1 MKRRITPFGLAT
13 LGPLAL
19 GLPGLFSACAS
30 YTALTYGP
38 PIQDVEL
45 RDDAAPRARL
55 TVAWRAIE
63 KLSGAERDPHRIVF
77 RVRIENVGDSALVL
91 SDSTFTLVDANL
103 APFDAP
109 EVLGWPAALEP
120 HAEATATLRFGLPA
134 GRSMDDYDLSA
145 LNLGAKLQGGRWTWS
160 STFEQV
166 PWRDPYPYGDPYW
179 GGYWHLR
186 FHTVWCD

>member
-1 MKRRITPFGLAT
+1 MRRRTTRIAHLGPAALLAGLV
-13 LGPLAL
+13 GPLA
-19 GLPGLFSACAS
+19 ACAS

-63 KLSGAERDPHRIVF
+63 KIASEGRDPHRIVF
-77 RVRIENVGDSALVL
+77 RVRVENVGDSVLVL
-91 SDSTFTLVDANL
+91 SDSAFTLLDANL
-103 APFDAP
+103 VPFDAP
-109 EVLGWPAALEP
+109 EVLGWPAALDP
-120 HAEATATLRFGLPA
+120 HGEATATLRFGLPA
-134 GRSMDDYDLSA
+134 GRSMADQDLSA

-179 GGYWHLR
+179 GGYWRLR
-186 FHTVWCD
+186 VGAVWCD